1 MTASGGK
8 KPYKYHETRKLILR
22 SRKVSD
28 GKEFFREHKERMGE
42 VVKTH
47 IVKNSEVICF
57 YEYKEFQKRIIVQG
71 NFNPNSIK
79 RIYDLKIGSIVSPF
93 GYGFSNKRLRKF
105 FGKHLQNIDLIILG
119 NYEPKFEGSVLWLK
133 IKDLGILISDLDKQE
148 NVNTGILDTI
158 IKNFCKKCFP
168 SLNIKIEET
177 NNHKSVVL
185 KNLNDKL
192 IGQMNAED
200 IERVGDFYVKAA
212 KKYKRRDS
220 VRKMLLS
227 LQKSSQLLSLQEIIK
242 EFEQLI
248 DNNPLESKW
257 QKFFEDNIQLFDTRY
272 VHQLNKNNI
281 AVVGTQ
287 YPDLMLVDIYGYVD
301 FYELKR
307 SGMKLLRED
316 KGHKNYYWSDDMAKS
331 IAQATDYLQTIKK
344 NALTIKDGIKE
355 QTATGNQE
363 GLDVSIINPRALIVA
378 GNSKDLQGAKM
389 NDQFKS
395 LRESM
400 KDIEFLLYD
409 ELLKRLKNL
418 HASIVKV

>member
-1 MTASGGK
+1 MTASSGR
-8 KPYKYHETRKLILR
+8 KPNKYRETKKLILR
-22 SRKVSD
+22 SRKISD
-28 GKEFFREHKERMGE
+28 GKEFFREHKENDEG

-47 IVKNSEVICF
+47 IVKNSEVVCL
-57 YEYKEFQKRIIVQG
+57 YKEREFQKQIIVQG
-71 NFNPNSIK
+71 NFNPDSIYDV
-79 RIYDLKIGSIVSPF
+79 YDLKIGSIVNPW
-93 GYGFSNKRLRKF
+93 GYGFEDKKLKYF
-105 FGKHLQNIDLIILG
+105 FGKYLQDINLVMLG
-119 NYEPKFEGSVLWLK
+119 DYEPTHEGNTLKLK
-133 IKDLGILISDLDKQE
+133 IEDLKKLISELNIQKRA
-148 NVNTGILDTI
+148 NTDTLNAI
-158 IKNFCKKCFP
+158 INNFWKKYFP
-168 SLNIKIEET
+168 SLNIQFRET
-177 NNHKSVVL
+177 NNHKSLIL

-192 IGQMNAED
+192 IDKMNAGD
-200 IERVGDFYVKAA
+200 IKRVGDFYVKAA

-307 SGMKLLRED
+307 SGMTLLCED
-316 KGHKNYYWSDDMAKS
+316 KSHNNYYWSNGMARS
-331 IAQATDYLQTIKK
+331 IAQATDYLQTIKQHAMAIEK
-344 NALTIKDGIKE
+344 GIKKE
-355 QTATGNQE
+355 TAIDGE
-363 GLDVSIINPRALIVA
+363 KGLDVSIINPRALIVA